1 MNNWYPRVTEYLQNH
16 RDEIVADL
24 MDLCRIPSISQDGK
38 DGLPFGKDV
47 DDVLVAAAALFE
59 KHGFPA
65 EVKHASGYAI
75 SVLEGQGQG
84 IGLFGHAD
92 VVPVND
98 DWVKTTPFS
107 PVEEDGILYA
117 RGISDNKAGV
127 IASLYALCVLKA
139 AGITPKS
146 RISVFIGGSEETGM
160 KDIRAFAAQ
169 EVMPA
174 VSLVPDSGFPV
185 SIGEKGIMRVDCRSI
200 APLQDVVKLDGGQ
213 AYNVVLD
220 HVDVALKNGQQ
231 LSFDGLTAH
240 AASPAGSVNAAVK
253 AAKALCAMDICQ
265 QDKEILAG
273 LQEILNNDYGET
285 LHIAS
290 TGAFGQL
297 TCANGITRVES
308 DGHLVFTLDIRYGSE
323 VGSVE
328 AAKVLS
334 QQLAHFGFTATII
347 RDDPG
352 FLLDESGEPL
362 KIVLDACRRI
372 GGVPEAQPFKMGGGT
387 YARYLKNAYALSHS
401 IPTGKKPADLPA
413 GHGGAH
419 QSDEYLVV
427 DGLLGGIAV
436 IASIIAQLDGW
447 LCGTQE

>member
-1 MNNWYPRVTEYLQNH
+1 MNNWYPRITEYLQNH

-24 MDLCRIPSISQDGK
+24 MALCRIPSISQSNK

-47 DDVLVAAAALFE
+47 DDVLTAAAALFE
-59 KHGFPA
+59 KHGFPI

-75 SVLEGQGQG
+75 SVLEGQGPG

-98 DWVKTTPFS
+98 DWVKTTPFA

-127 IASLYALCVLKA
+127 IASLYALSALKA
-139 AGITPKS
+139 AGVTPKS
-146 RISVFIGGSEETGM
+146 RVSIFVGGSEETGM
-160 KDIRAFAAQ
+160 KDIRTFVAQ

-185 SIGEKGIMRVDCRSI
+185 SIGEKGIMRMDCRSI

-231 LSFDGLTAH
+231 FSFEGLTAH
-240 AASPAGSVNAAVK
+240 AASPAGSVNAALK
-253 AAKALCAMDICQ
+253 AAEALCAMDICQ
-265 QDKEILAG
+265 QDKKILG
-273 LQEILNNDYGET
+273 SMQEILSNDYGEP

-297 TCANGITRVES
+297 TCVNGITRVEP
-308 DGHLVFTLDIRYGSE
+308 DGHLMFTLDIRYGSE
-323 VGSVE
+323 VDSVE
-328 AAKVLS
+328 IARILS
-334 QQLAHFGFTATII
+334 QRLEHFGFTANIMM
-347 RDDPG
+347 DDPG

-362 KIVLDACRRI
+362 KIVLDACRQI
-372 GGVPEAQPFKMGGGT
+372 GGVPEAQPFKMSGGT

-401 IPTGKKPADLPA
+401 IPTGKKPTDLPA

-427 DGLLGGIAV
+427 NGLLGGIAV
-436 IASIIAQLDGW
+436 IASIIVQLDGW
-447 LCGTQE
+447 LCGDQE